1 MSGPAVPRL
10 LSRFCLLPLLLA
22 AFLLSACATRSPHV
36 PPPSAAE
43 VMELAAALR
52 SLGPDVDP
60 EEAARMARISYDY
73 PRELAVAWNVTDSAY
88 IHNVK
93 VNNGTRPRGLCYQ
106 WADDLE
112 ARLLQEDFRT
122 LELHRAIANAMTPFR
137 IEHSTVIAS
146 AAGARM
152 DQGIVLDPW
161 RNGGDLYWGPVL
173 EDTRYPWVEREKVFA
188 AKRALAEGR

>member
-1 MSGPAVPRL
+1 
-10 LSRFCLLPLLLA
+10 
-22 AFLLSACATRSPHV
+22 
-36 PPPSAAE
+36 
-43 VMELAAALR
+43 
-52 SLGPDVDP
+52 
-60 EEAARMARISYDY
+60 MARISYDY